1 VFLIFQGDAGQPG
14 KPGPP
19 GAPGIDGLPGL
30 RGEQVFIEIY
40 MFFYKFRFFAFGH
53 CSSGIIIF

>member
-1 VFLIFQGDAGQPG
+1 MLYYVCFVVYCICNDTVVLLVFQGDAGEPG

-30 RGEQVFIEIY
+30 RGEQVFIEI
-40 MFFYKFRFFAFGH
+40 
-53 CSSGIIIF
+53 

>member
-1 VFLIFQGDAGQPG
+1 MYDIILCLFCCLLHVLWYYCASYVFQGDAGDPG

-30 RGEQVFIEIY
+30 RGEQVFIEI
-40 MFFYKFRFFAFGH
+40 
-53 CSSGIIIF
+53 